1 MIKGLFGA
9 TIWSENL
16 DNLLPFYRDVIGLP
30 VGLQM
35 PGFAVMGELGRPVLA
50 LGTHSEVHGRNLD
63 PARHMVGL
71 GTDDVDTD
79 YKRLRQS
86 GVEFV
91 ENPTDYGNLR
101 IATLKDPEGNLLQLL
116 QPIPGASD
124 RANDDAIV
132 ITREFDA
139 PRERVFA
146 AFTEPERLKRW
157 WGPNGFTTPVARID
171 PRPGGIF
178 HACMRSPDG
187 QDFWSRGV
195 YRDIVAPER
204 IVSTD
209 TFADADGNVVD
220 PTHYGMSATWP
231 REAVVTLTFADRG
244 GKTTFTLHHSVPG
257 AAAAERDMCR
267 QGWSESLDRLA
278 ASLATA

>member
-9 TIWSENL
+9 TIWSENV
-16 DNLLPFYRDVIGLP
+16 DNLLPFYRDVVGLP
-30 VGLQM
+30 VGLQI
-35 PGFAVMGELGRPVLA
+35 PGFAVMGEMGRPVLA

-71 GTDDVDTD
+71 GTDDIDVEW
-79 YKRLRQS
+79 KRLRAA
-86 GVEFV
+86 GVEFI

-116 QPIPGASD
+116 QPIAGSSD
-124 RANDDAIV
+124 VEEAIV
-132 ITREFDA
+132 ITRTFDV

-146 AFTEPERLKRW
+146 AFTEPERLKQW

-178 HACMRSPDG
+178 HACMRSPEG

-195 YRDIVAPER
+195 YREVKAPER

-209 TFADADGNVVD
+209 TFADADGNIVD
-220 PTHYGMSATWP
+220 PSHYGMSPTWP
-231 REAVVTLTFADRG
+231 REAVITLTFADRG
-244 GKTTFTLHHSVPG
+244 GRTDFTLHHHVPG
-257 AAAAERDMCR
+257 ASTNDRDMCR
-267 QGWSESLDRLA
+267 QGWNESLDRLA
-278 ASLATA
+278 ASVATA